1 MRRALSALD
10 HLGSRPW
17 FADATLLAACVAVLA
32 AALVLSP
39 DTEVVTLFGFEVPV
53 LCSFRRLT
61 GWPCPG
67 CGLTR
72 SFTFLAH
79 GRVAEGFAMN
89 WFGPPLFL
97 LLVAQLPF
105 RGWRIWRRARG

>member
-1 MRRALSALD
+1 M
-10 HLGSRPW
+10 
-17 FADATLLAACVAVLA
+17 LAVCVAVLVA
-32 AALVLSP
+32 AMVLSP
-39 DTEVVTLFGFEVPV
+39 DAEAVKLFGFDVPV

-79 GRVAEGFAMN
+79 GRFVEGFQMN
-89 WFGPPLFL
+89 WFGPPMFL

-105 RGWRIWRRARG
+105 RAWRIRARLRAG